1 MGQTAVLAVDVGGT
15 KIAAGLVGGDG
26 VVSRHTETPTP
37 ATELQLSEA
46 LRALLASVVEGVA
59 PSAVGVASA
68 GPLDMDRGT
77 VSPVNIPAW
86 RDFPLV
92 DLVSGIV
99 PGVPVTLV
107 GDGIAAAVGEHWRG
121 VGRGAASMLGIV
133 VSTGIGGGLVLN
145 GAPYP
150 GPSGNAGHIGHTVV
164 DPAGPL
170 CSCGATGCVEAY
182 ASGPSMVRWA
192 QRHGWTG
199 ADTRVL
205 AADAGRGNAIAL
217 AAFDQGTQALARG
230 IIATATV
237 CDLDRVVIGGGV
249 SAAGDVLFA
258 PLRRHLRRLAT
269 LNFVQRITVHPSMLG
284 RQAGLLGA
292 ARSALRAS
300 QNLATGEDPT
310 RDGDHVAVQAA
321 GQ

>member
-1 MGQTAVLAVDVGGT
+1 MDQKAVLAVDIGGT
-15 KIAAGLVGGDG
+15 KIAAGLVGADG
-26 VVSRHTETPTP
+26 QVHRHAETATPT
-37 ATELQLSEA
+37 TELHIGEA
-46 LRALLASVVEGVA
+46 LRALLTSVAAGVS
-59 PSAVGVASA
+59 PSAVGLASA
-68 GPLDMDRGT
+68 GPLDLRRGT

-92 DLVSGIV
+92 DLAADIV

-121 VGRGAASMLGIV
+121 AGRGADSMLGIV

-145 GAPYP
+145 GAAYP

-164 DPAGPL
+164 DPAGPP

-192 QRHGWTG
+192 QQRGWTG
-199 ADTRVL
+199 TDARTL
-205 AADAGRGNAIAL
+205 AADAGQGEPIAV

-230 IIATATV
+230 IVATATL

-249 SAAGDVLFA
+249 SAAGQILFA
-258 PLRRHLRRLAT
+258 PLRRHLSRLAT
-269 LNFVQRITVHPSMLG
+269 LGFVRRTTVQQSSLG

-292 ARSALRAS
+292 ARSALLTS
-300 QNLATGEDPT
+300 Q
-310 RDGDHVAVQAA
+310 A
-321 GQ
+321 GTPVGA